1 VDASTVERPRGPQA
15 GESHE
20 RKNSDLFGGRE
31 EFWQR
36 RERSEGEEKTTRVES
51 DGHGDD
57 AQAPPTEPP

>member
-1 VDASTVERPRGPQA
+1 VQA

-36 RERSEGEEKTTRVES
+36 RECSEGEEKITKAHIS
-51 DGHGDD
+51 
-57 AQAPPTEPP
+57 

>member
-1 VDASTVERPRGPQA
+1 V
-15 GESHE
+15 GESQE